1 MNISG
6 TCEFSRAQ
14 EGSLSSVVERASKS
28 VMLHVPRCAAA
39 LPQPLPRPT
48 AAACGR
54 PHLPSAHAD
63 LCPPPPITIAGVA
76 AKVPSAPVTW
86 APGYGEHP
94 AHTVRSL
101 PHAWSTALYLA
112 PRPAFFTP
120 ERLSPE
126 PFPQLMSTARAA
138 HLGQPRRIVYS
149 CGSISAA
156 AAEAAAAAAD
166 APSQQPESLASRC

>member
-6 TCEFSRAQ
+6 TCEFLRAQ

-112 PRPAFFTP
+112 PATSASPCFHWWTYLQLYLLGSNKVGNTD
-120 ERLSPE
+120 LSCRRKSVFALL
-126 PFPQLMSTARAA
+126 FPILQIQFPILQIQTQIQTFE
-138 HLGQPRRIVYS
+138 G
-149 CGSISAA
+149 CK
-156 AAEAAAAAAD
+156 
-166 APSQQPESLASRC
+166 